1 VEHDGSAGQGSAGEG
16 SARLPV
22 LAGLAGLADRVAELE
37 RDARADHARLLDRD
51 TALWPAA
58 AEVTGAWLGWLAS
71 LERADGHL
79 ARIRPIVDELLAEGV
94 TDVVLVGMGGSSL
107 FPLVLEGVCGSVPGH
122 PRLHVLDSTDPAA
135 VARVEAEVDWTRTV
149 VVAASKSG
157 TTIETRAHL
166 DRFRSLL
173 DGAVGERSGRRV
185 LVVTD
190 PGSALEDLAHAA
202 GFRAVIHGDADVGG
216 RYSALSPFGLVPAV
230 LLGLDVDRLLA
241 SARDAAARWAS
252 DPWSD
257 VGPALLASLLAVAAA
272 DGRDALHLLVPAE
285 AGMFG
290 SWVEQL
296 VAESSGKDGVGVLP
310 VVCHDAHDVIAHD
323 RAVVVALGAGPVSG
337 AGGGALSTL
346 AAQGVPV
353 VVLPS
358 PGPDG
363 LAVEAL
369 RWMQAVPLL
378 CAQLGVD
385 PFDQPDVAAAKAATA
400 QALASGTE
408 PDAARPLDDLSAA
421 LGAAGYVALLGYVDP
436 GGPDAVTLGA
446 AARVLAA
453 RHRVPVTVGIGPRYL
468 HSTGQLHKG
477 GRDDGV
483 FLVVVGDDP
492 VDVAI
497 PGRDHGFARLKR
509 AQAAGD
515 LVALRDAGRRAEHVT
530 LDDLVRTVAAG

>member
-1 VEHDGSAGQGSAGEG
+1 MDPDGSAGHGVSH
-16 SARLPV
+16 
-22 LAGLAGLADRVAELE
+22 LAGLAGRVAAQEA
-37 RDARADHARLLDRD
+37 DARSEHARLLERD
-51 TALWPAA
+51 TTLWPAE
-58 AEVTGAWLGWLAS
+58 AEITGVWLGWLAS
-71 LERADGHL
+71 LDRASEHL
-79 ARIRPIVDELLAEGV
+79 ARIRPVVEEALAEGI

-107 FPLVLEGVCGSVPGH
+107 FPMVLDGVCGSAPGH

-135 VARVEAEVDWTRTV
+135 VARVEADVDWTRTV

-157 TTIETRAHL
+157 TTVETRAHL
-166 DRFRSLL
+166 DRFRSRLH
-173 DGAVGERSGRRV
+173 GAVGERAGERV

-190 PGSALEDLAHAA
+190 PGSALEELARAA
-202 GFRAVIHGDADVGG
+202 GFRAIIHGDADVGG

-230 LLGLDVDRLLA
+230 LLGLDVDRLLEH
-241 SARDAAARWAS
+241 ARDMAAQWAI

-257 VGPALLASLLAVAAA
+257 AGPALLATVLAVAAE
-272 DGRDALHLLVPAE
+272 DGRDALHLLVPTE

-296 VAESSGKDGVGVLP
+296 VAESSGKDGLGVLP
-310 VVCHDAHDVIAHD
+310 VVCQGADDVIAYE
-323 RAVVVALGAGPVSG
+323 RAVVVTLGGGPGPV
-337 AGGGALSTL
+337 ALATL
-346 AAQGVPV
+346 EAHGVPV
-353 VVLPS
+353 LVVPWS
-358 PGPDG
+358 GPDG
-363 LAVEAL
+363 LAAEAL

-400 QALASGTE
+400 QALASGME
-408 PDAARPLDDLSAA
+408 PDIARPLEELRDA
-421 LGAAGYVALLGYVDP
+421 LDAAGYVALLGYVDP
-436 GGPDAVTLGA
+436 GGPDAATLGA

-453 RHRVPVTVGIGPRYL
+453 RHNVPVTVGIGPRYL

-492 VDVAI
+492 EDVEI